1 MHNRASP
8 SPTIFGCWRAAPLL
22 THATL
27 RSEDWFARPYAKLTS
42 MSLSVPGQNST
53 SGLQSEVVPAV
64 APPPLRA
71 DMQPMYDSSAHR
83 AVGALPY

>member
-1 MHNRASP
+1 
-8 SPTIFGCWRAAPLL
+8 
-22 THATL
+22 
-27 RSEDWFARPYAKLTS
+27 

-64 APPPLRA
+64 AVPPIRA